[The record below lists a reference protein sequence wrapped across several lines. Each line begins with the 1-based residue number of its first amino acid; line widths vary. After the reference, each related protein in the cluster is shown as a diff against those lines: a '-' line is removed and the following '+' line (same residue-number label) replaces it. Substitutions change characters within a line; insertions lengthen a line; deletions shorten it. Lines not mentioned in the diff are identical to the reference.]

1 MQSPFQSTIRRIV
14 DLARIYELL
23 EKTIWKT
30 IARACYAGAE
40 LPGRGAVPSFDLIFN
55 AFVTILVTIDPPG
68 LAPLFLALTGGMNR
82 AQRMQVAIRAS
93 VIALIVL
100 AVFAV
105 AGSAILQMF
114 GITLP
119 AFRVAGGLL
128 LFYIAFEM
136 IFERRQERK
145 EKSADKAITRDH
157 IRNIA
162 AFPLAIPLMAGPG
175 AISATV
181 LLSGSF
187 QTALGYVLLVGII
200 AACIAINWIVF
211 VAAERV
217 DGFLGE
223 TGRSILT
230 RLLGVILAALAVQFV
245 ADGIRDLILA

>member
-1 MQSPFQSTIRRIV
+1 M
-14 DLARIYELL
+14 
-23 EKTIWKT
+23 
-30 IARACYAGAE
+30 
-40 LPGRGAVPSFDLIFN
+40 PSFDVLLN
-55 AFVTILVTIDPPG
+55 AFVTLLVTIDPPG

-82 AQRMQVAIRAS
+82 AERFQVSLRAS
-93 VIALIVL
+93 TIGFVVL

-105 AGSAILQMF
+105 AGAAILSMF

-128 LFYIAFEM
+128 LFWIAFEM

-145 EKSADKAITRDH
+145 NRSADKAITIDH

-162 AFPLAIPLMAGPG
+162 AFPLAIPLIAGPG
-175 AISATV
+175 AISAAV
-181 LLSGSF
+181 LLSSSF
-187 QTALGYVLLVGII
+187 PTAAGTAMLVAII
-200 AACIAINWIVF
+200 AACIAITF
-211 VAAERV
+211 VVLVLSERI

-245 ADGIRDLILA
+245 ADGIKALMAA